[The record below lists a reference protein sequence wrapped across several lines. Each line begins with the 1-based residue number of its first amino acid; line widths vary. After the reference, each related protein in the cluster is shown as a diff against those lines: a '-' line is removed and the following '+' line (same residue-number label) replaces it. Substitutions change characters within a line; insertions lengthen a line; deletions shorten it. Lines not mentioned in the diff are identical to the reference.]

1 MVIHNLNS
9 MNLVN
14 VKIMAQ
20 LTEPSKYQEKEEE
33 RHGEELIFLS

>member
-1 MVIHNLNS
+1 MMVIHNLNS

-20 LTEPSKYQEKEEE
+20 LTEPSKYQEKRRKDVEKN
-33 RHGEELIFLS
+33 